1 MQPKYNLMKLESN
14 IKVNSHFTFK
24 EKNTEGTPQLSYKKN
39 QTKKQKVNATHKQS
53 RRSKLALPHA

>member
-1 MQPKYNLMKLESN
+1 MKLESS

-24 EKNTEGTPQLSYKKN
+24 EKNTEDTPQLSYKKN

-53 RRSKLALPHA
+53 RRSKLALQHA